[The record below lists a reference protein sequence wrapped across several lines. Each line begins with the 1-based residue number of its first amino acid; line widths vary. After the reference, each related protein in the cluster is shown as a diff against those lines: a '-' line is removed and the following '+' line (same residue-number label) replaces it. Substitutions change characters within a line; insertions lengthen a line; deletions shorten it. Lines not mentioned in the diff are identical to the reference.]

1 MFVFDVCVIP
11 KLSCGFEWCGLADSR
26 LTKRFLLCF
35 KQNKQSA
42 KTEHLKATKS
52 LKHTRDPF
60 PVCVCYVH
68 DVHNVQNPQTHTAPA
83 DIMLPRGRTH
93 HNSPC
98 QSALWV
104 SKSICVHDRSEVRA
118 RCLLAALMR
127 WKRLKQE
134 TRTEELSYFG
144 HDGSFSHCPPKLR
157 SIIRA
162 IKAAEKHQSA
172 HLDSSEWVD

>member
-11 KLSCGFEWCGLADSR
+11 KLSCGFEWCGSADSR

-52 LKHTRDPF
+52 LKHTHHPF
-60 PVCVCYVH
+60 PVCVLRSRCAQCTEPTNTHSSGWHYVTTRS
-68 DVHNVQNPQTHTAPA
+68 D
-83 DIMLPRGRTH
+83 TH

-98 QSALWV
+98 QSPLWL
-104 SKSICVHDRSEVRA
+104 SKSICAHDRSEVRA
-118 RCLLAALMR
+118 RCLLTALMR
-127 WKRLKQE
+127 WKGLKQE

-144 HDGSFSHCPPKLR
+144 HDGSFSRCPPKLR

-162 IKAAEKHQSA
+162 IKAAERHQSA